1 MTDQVLGILGG
12 MGPAATVEFY
22 RRVTD
27 AVPATT
33 DQDHPRIIIDS
44 NSQVPDR
51 TAALLD
57 GGPDSTPE
65 LLRSAGTLAAA
76 GVDLIA
82 IPCNTAHAY
91 LASIREQVAVPVL
104 DMIELTVAAS
114 PADGPIGLLATSGTV
129 EIGLYQPAYAAR
141 GIEVLVPTPT
151 EQASVMDA
159 IGRVKAGD
167 LDGARAPT
175 DTAVAALAARG
186 AVAVVLGCTEF
197 SVLAPTHRLHLPAI
211 DPLDALTTAALTHLG
226 ITPRP

>member
-27 AVPATT
+27 AVPART

-44 NSQVPDR
+44 NAKVPDR

-57 GGPDSTPE
+57 GGPDPTPE
-65 LLRSAGTLAAA
+65 LLRSAGTLEAA
-76 GVDLIA
+76 GVDVIA

-91 LASIREQVAVPVL
+91 LASIREHVTIPVL
-104 DMIELTVAAS
+104 DMVELTIAAT
-114 PADGPIGLLATSGTV
+114 PAEGPIGLIATSGTV
-129 EIGLYQPAYAAR
+129 EIELYQRAFATR
-141 GIEVLVPTPT
+141 DIEVLVPTPG
-151 EQASVMDA
+151 EQATVMDA

-167 LDGARAPT
+167 VDGARAPT
-175 DTAVAALAARG
+175 DTAVAALAAQG
-186 AVAVVLGCTEF
+186 AVAIVLGCTEF
-197 SVLAPTHRLHLPAI
+197 SVLARTHDLRLPSI

-226 ITPRP
+226 ITPRT